1 VKNKPLTSPH
11 FGQCLAG
18 SFNSGLFSPI
28 KIGKRGILCLAMQ
41 IEGGRGTGQI
51 SGESEANGIA
61 DASLRDRTE
70 SKVPS
75 LAREETN
82 EERNRRS

>member
-1 VKNKPLTSPH
+1 MKPL
-11 FGQCLAG
+11 
-18 SFNSGLFSPI
+18 GLKKI
-28 KIGKRGILCLAMQ
+28 KLPLSTLWAMSDERRSALLLLE
-41 IEGGRGTGQI
+41 EGGRGTGQI